1 MMLYLQLFLSF
12 FQIGLF
18 SIGGGYVAMPLL
30 QHQTV
35 DLHGWLT
42 QAQFIDLITIAEM
55 VPGSMSINSATF
67 IGIKI
72 AGIPGAIVAIVG
84 NILPSF
90 IIMLIL
96 AKLYE
101 HFSEQRIIRNVLTSV
116 RPIVVA
122 AILTAALIL
131 LEFAV
136 GTFKQPN
143 IFAIIVFLLAYT
155 LLSSKRIPMGP
166 VSVLGV
172 GALVVVAKLGIA
184 YLLEAGIVVI

>member
-1 MMLYLQLFLSF
+1 MILYLQLFLSF

-30 QHQTV
+30 QSKMVNQY
-35 DLHGWLT
+35 GWLT

-72 AGIPGAIVAIVG
+72 AGIPGAIIAIVG

-96 AKLYE
+96 SKLYE
-101 HFSEQRIIRNVLTSV
+101 RYSEQRIIRNVLTSV

-122 AILTAALIL
+122 AILTASLIL

-143 IFAIIVFLLAYT
+143 IFAIIVFLLAYMM
-155 LLSSKRIPMGP
+155 LSSKRIPMSP
-166 VSVLGV
+166 IAVLGI
-172 GALVVVAKLGIA
+172 GAAIGIAKLGIV